1 MKGKTTLTLDE
12 EIWRTFRAECIRR
25 GVSASR
31 MVQAFMATSL
41 KRWGVEAEGLLSRA
55 KKR

>member
-25 GVSASR
+25 GVSASK
-31 MVQAFMATSL
+31 MVQAFMSTSL
-41 KRWGVEAEGLLSRA
+41 KRWGVEAEGLLGRA